1 MVDLRTAVT
10 LHGFADA
17 EAPRPPLRYQEL
29 LAPGVVHVDYADPDH
44 VFRVT
49 VEQVDRRRL
58 TVPSTAAAQLADITV
73 RVSAVTADT
82 HLTVNL
88 EGTGAAAD
96 AVAAEHHRA
105 FQDWQSSYGPGTPMA
120 APPPWPSNRLMDEV
134 HVHVSDDVGTEYRF
148 ASGEAGGHDTPWTAI
163 RRYLPAPPPD
173 ATALDLVLVVADQPD
188 VHVTLP
194 LTS

>member
-17 EAPRPPLRYQEL
+17 EAPRPPLQYQEL

-49 VEQVDRRRL
+49 VEQVERRRL
-58 TVPSTAAAQLADITV
+58 TVPATAAAQLADITV

-82 HLTVNL
+82 HLSLHL

-96 AVAAEHHRA
+96 AVAAEHQRA
-105 FQDWQSSYGPGTPMA
+105 FQSWENSYRPGTPMA
-120 APPPWPSNRLMDEV
+120 APPAWPADRLMREV
-134 HVHVSDDVGTEYRF
+134 RVHVSDDVGTNYRF
-148 ASGEAGGHDTPWTAI
+148 ASGEAGGHDNPWKAL

-173 ATALDLVLVVADQPD
+173 ATALDLVLAVADRPD
-188 VHVTLP
+188 IHVTVP